1 VPREIL
7 IRDQSKGRRNRVIHS
22 HHFLPLWFLVLS
34 LFLPRVALFIAWFDQ
49 WRFPIVPIG
58 SILLWIF
65 LPRGLVLIFIYLAQG
80 LSLWFLVHLIVALLV
95 WSGGTHRFNSYRN
108 R

>member
-1 VPREIL
+1 
-7 IRDQSKGRRNRVIHS
+7 
-22 HHFLPLWFLVLS
+22 
-34 LFLPRVALFIAWFDQ
+34 
-49 WRFPIVPIG
+49 
-58 SILLWIF
+58 
-65 LPRGLVLIFIYLAQG
+65 VLIFIYLAQG